1 MLWDETVSLGAPW
14 LKRKQLQCRFEA
26 AQLKLLAVYKVEIRQ
41 NGQSMSEY
49 VRVCQSMSEYVR
61 VQLTAKTSQTHHG
74 SLLPLQTR
82 CHDVLP
88 ALNLKALGGAGASGG
103 ALPGWL
109 KT

>member
-49 VRVCQSMSEYVR
+49 VRV
-61 VQLTAKTSQTHHG
+61 QLTAKTSQTHHG
-74 SLLPLQTR
+74 SLLP
-82 CHDVLP
+82 
-88 ALNLKALGGAGASGG
+88 AASHEMS
-103 ALPGWL
+103 
-109 KT
+109 